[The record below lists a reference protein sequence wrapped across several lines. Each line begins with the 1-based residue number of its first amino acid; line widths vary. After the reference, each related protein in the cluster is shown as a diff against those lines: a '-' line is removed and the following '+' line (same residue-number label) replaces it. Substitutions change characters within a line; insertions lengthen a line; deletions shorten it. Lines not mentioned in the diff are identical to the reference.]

1 MLGEAI
7 RHLKSLPRDPDL
19 RADVLEALV
28 AQIEQQSRGTWKAG
42 RGKGSDGSHIF
53 LGRQGEGLVVA
64 PDGGLY
70 RGTLGKGIDITAQGL
85 TPDYGA
91 LRALD

>member
-1 MLGEAI
+1 MA
-7 RHLKSLPRDPDL
+7 R
-19 RADVLEALV
+19 
-28 AQIEQQSRGTWKAG
+28 

-53 LGRQGEGLVVA
+53 LGRQGEGFVVA

-70 RGTLGKGIDITAQGL
+70 RGRRGNGIDITAKGL
-85 TPDYGA
+85 TPEYGA

>member
-7 RHLKSLPRDPDL
+7 RYLKSLPRDPDQ
-19 RADVLEALV
+19 RADAFEALA
-28 AQIEQQSRGTWKAG
+28 AQIEQQSRGTWMAR

-70 RGTLGKGIDITAQGL
+70 RGARGKGIDITTTGL
-85 TPDYGA
+85 TPDYNI
-91 LRALD
+91 LKALD